1 MEAKSLFTKATIITM
16 TMEKILGVNLTRNV
30 QVHMKIYIS
39 IYSTE
44 RKT

>member
-1 MEAKSLFTKATIITM
+1 METKSLFTKATRITM
-16 TMEKILGVNLTRNV
+16 TTDEILGVNLTRNV
-30 QVHMKIYIS
+30 QVHMKKYIS